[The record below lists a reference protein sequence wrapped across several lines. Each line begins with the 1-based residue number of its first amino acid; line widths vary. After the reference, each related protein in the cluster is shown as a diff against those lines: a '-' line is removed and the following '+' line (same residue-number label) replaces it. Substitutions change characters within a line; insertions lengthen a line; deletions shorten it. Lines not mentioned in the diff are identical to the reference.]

1 MSKLVYLAMACVVI
15 LSSAC
20 ITVVQP
26 GATTPG
32 GTATDANKPAAYID
46 LISPSSLAWGEEV
59 NFTGHGAA
67 PSGTVTAYRWRSTID
82 GDLSVQPAFT
92 TKALSPGKHI
102 VLFSV
107 QDSAGNWSLETQGT
121 VNVTT
126 EADPGTPPVADPGTP
141 PAADP
146 GTPPAA
152 DPGSGTPAPTPPVIS
167 SFEAAPPGITAGS
180 SSTLSWNVSN
190 ATAVTIDN
198 GVGSVGLVGTR
209 AVTPAADTTY
219 TLTAANMAYFGQAT
233 TKVTVTAA
241 VVNKPDLIIEDVWKS
256 GDKIY
261 YRIKNQG
268 PSAASGTV
276 TRLTIDGAVKSTDSA
291 PALAAGASSTQ
302 SFTGYS
308 YTCTGVSDSVV
319 VTADSTNVAAESNGG
334 NNSMTKTFQCLVIGT
349 IVPLGPLLLMKP
361 DLKIT
366 DIAYTPAPSNT
377 VKVTAKNIGTLD
389 SGGFWIK
396 LYRDAIHVGTINV
409 PGGIVAGGQTTL
421 TVPSYHHIC
430 ALGIHSTMRAVID
443 SEGVVTET
451 DETNNSYQEAWGCP
465 PP

>member
-1 MSKLVYLAMACVVI
+1 MSKLVYLVMACVII

-46 LISPSSLAWGEEV
+46 LISPSSLGWGEEV
-59 NFTGHGAA
+59 SFTGHGAA
-67 PSGTVTAYRWRSTID
+67 PAGTVTAYRWRSSVD
-82 GDLSVQPAFT
+82 GDLSAQPSFT
-92 TKALSPGKHI
+92 TKTLSPGKHI

-121 VNVTT
+121 VNVIT
-126 EADPGTPPVADPGTP
+126 ETDIGTPPVADPGTP

-146 GTPPAA
+146 GSGIPAV
-152 DPGSGTPAPTPPVIS
+152 TPPVIS

-198 GVGSVGLVGTR
+198 GVGSVGLTGTR
-209 AVTPAADTTY
+209 VVTPAVDTTY

-233 TKVTVTAA
+233 TKVTVAA
-241 VVNKPDLIIEDVWKS
+241 AAAAKPDLIIEDVWKS

-268 PSAASGTV
+268 TAAAPGTV
-276 TRLTIDGAVKSTDSA
+276 TRLTIDGAVKSTDSV
-291 PALAAGASSTQ
+291 PALAAGAASTQ
-302 SFTGYS
+302 NFSGYTYACS
-308 YTCTGVSDSVV
+308 GVSDSVV
-319 VTADSTNVAAESNGG
+319 VTADSTNVALESNGG
-334 NNSMTKTFQCLVIGT
+334 NNSMTKTFQCLVLGPVGPI
-349 IVPLGPLLLMKP
+349 GPLLLLKP

-366 DIAYTPAPSNT
+366 DIAYSPAPSNA

-396 LYRDAIHVGTINV
+396 LYRDAIHVATINV

-421 TVPSYHHIC
+421 TFPGYHHIC

-443 SEGVVTET
+443 SEGVVNES